1 MDSTVRSGGVTDL
14 PRPGDVICGKY
25 RIDSVVGTGGM
36 GVVMGAA
43 DTSLGRP
50 VAIKFLSPARVT
62 REGAI
67 QRFLREARAAAS
79 IQSEHVV
86 RVFEV
91 STLPEGTPFIVME
104 YLRGVDLAQLLTQ
117 RGALPI
123 DEACDYVLQSC
134 EALGEAHGRGI
145 VHRDLKPQNLF
156 LSQRPDGSPC
166 MKVLDFG
173 ISKAIDDVAPNLTS
187 TDTVMGTPL
196 YMSPEQVRSLKN
208 VDARADIWALGSIL
222 FELLTTSPIYQA
234 PSASAL
240 CAMIAMDPPTPLR
253 ARRPQAPP
261 ELEAVILRCLHKDP
275 MGRFQDVAALA
286 DALAPF
292 ASDRGRL
299 SATRISRVVRGARGG
314 GIMPGAGPG
323 PNAHGS
329 DPYAIANIAN
339 ASFPPSPMNMP
350 AAQFATTATSSAN
363 AEPRASYVPGFIP
376 MQPGVLHQPG
386 IGPSHYAPGG
396 DHPTTQSTWHHTGT
410 GTGERPGGKSGV
422 LVAALGVLTGLVLL
436 AIVGTGG
443 YWYLVHKDASATVPP
458 AAADAGA
465 PVVLPRAAPAIA
477 STASATT
484 APSTPPTAQKTRPA
498 NPKDVKDAG
507 SPSENKDGGVAPSP
521 VPPSPPP
528 PKDEEYE
535 AKRRTH
541 TSFCDHNQMIL
552 NQNPSTSTLQSMKT
566 RTCLPGNTPDGARC
580 ERDLCRQVC
589 ILLKDQSC
597 IQQLEFVNRSLP
609 PKY

>member
-1 MDSTVRSGGVTDL
+1 MDSTVRSGGVADL
-14 PRPGDVICGKY
+14 PRPGDFICGKY

-36 GVVMGAA
+36 GIVMGAY

-50 VAIKFLSPARVT
+50 VAIKFLSPSRAT

-91 STLPEGTPFIVME
+91 STLPDGTPFIVME
-104 YLRGVDLAQLLTQ
+104 YLRGFDLAQLLTQ
-117 RGALPI
+117 RGALSI
-123 DEACDYVLQSC
+123 EEACDYVLQSC

-173 ISKAIDDVAPNLTS
+173 ISKAMDDVAQNLTS

-222 FELLTTSPIYQA
+222 FELLTMSPIYQA

-275 MGRFQDVAALA
+275 MGRFQDVAALGE
-286 DALAPF
+286 ALAPF

-299 SATRISRVVRGARGG
+299 SATRISRVVRGGHAGSV
-314 GIMPGAGPG
+314 MPGTGPG
-323 PNAHGS
+323 PGPHGS
-329 DPYAIANIAN
+329 DPYAIAN

-350 AAQFATTATSSAN
+350 GAQFATTATSGAN
-363 AEPRASYVPGFIP
+363 AREEARGSYAPSLMP
-376 MQPGVLHQPG
+376 MQPGLLQQGP
-386 IGPSHYAPGG
+386 GPSNYPPGG
-396 DHPTTQSTWHHTGT
+396 GHPTTQSTWQHTGT
-410 GTGERPGGKSGV
+410 GGTGERRGKSGV
-422 LVAALGVLTGLVLL
+422 LVAVLGVLTGLVLL
-436 AIVGTGG
+436 AIVGSGG
-443 YWYLVHKDASATVPP
+443 YWYLIHRDASATVPT
-458 AAADAGA
+458 AVNDAGA
-465 PVVLPRAAPAIA
+465 PAVIPSAASAITT
-477 STASATT
+477 TASAKTAPTTT
-484 APSTPPTAQKTRPA
+484 ATASKTGPS
-498 NPKDVKDAG
+498 NVKDAG
-507 SPSENKDGGVAPSP
+507 APSSKKDGGAAPLP
-521 VPPSPPP
+521 GPPQPPR
-528 PKDEEYE
+528 DEELE
-535 AKRRTH
+535 GKRKMH
-541 TSFCDHNQMIL
+541 TAFCDHNQMQL
-552 NQNPSTSTLQSMKT
+552 SQPNPPTSVVQSIKT
-566 RTCLPGNTPDGARC
+566 QSCLPGNGPDGARC
-580 ERDLCRQVC
+580 ERDLCRQAC
-589 ILLKDQSC
+589 IMLKDQQC
-597 IQQLEFVNRSLP
+597 IQQIDYANRSYP